1 MREINGALRVFGI
14 FYTSFGSVVV
24 ILGAQSNSHTGFMT
38 RNITIKWTIFRY
50 ACCFIHMLCWSFNLI
65 IQKKYIYNDIKSKWN
80 SRQLYVIA
88 WSMLCCTMFVG
99 VFCLIYIEQPEKLI
113 NPVKGT
119 AILHLLY
126 SVFMITGL
134 SYILITWCISQIN
147 TAAFL
152 LQVVACAVFAYFLND
167 GIPNATQIMGCLTI
181 CLTVE
186 MVAWGNS
193 LKEELDYIVKENQ
206 SK

>member
-1 MREINGALRVFGI
+1 
-14 FYTSFGSVVV
+14 
-24 ILGAQSNSHTGFMT
+24 
-38 RNITIKWTIFRY
+38 
-50 ACCFIHMLCWSFNLI
+50 
-65 IQKKYIYNDIKSKWN
+65 
-80 SRQLYVIA
+80 
-88 WSMLCCTMFVG
+88 MFVG

-126 SVFMITGL
+126 SVFMIAGL

-181 CLTVE
+181 YLTVE
-186 MVAWGNS
+186 MAAWGNS